1 MNALVAREFVHQ
13 PVGTR
18 VVFGA
23 GARARIPAE
32 VDAAGI
38 RRVLL
43 IGRADPLQDVADE
56 ITTALGSVCAAW
68 IADVAQH
75 VPTADVRAALD
86 VAARAE
92 VDGVVALGGGS
103 ATGLA
108 KAVAL
113 DTGLPVLAVPTT
125 YAGSEMTD
133 IWGRTENREKH
144 TGRDPRVRPRTVVYD
159 VELTVGMP
167 AHLTGVSGLNALAHC
182 VEAAYDSQADPVTVL
197 LAVEGARALALAL
210 PAAVDDGNDLAARSE
225 ALYGAWLAG
234 TALGSARMGVHHR
247 LCHILGGTFGLS
259 HAETHAAVLPY
270 AVAFNQSVAHAE
282 LAPIARAVGGEHGVA
297 AAVWD
302 LGRRIGTPRSLAELG
317 LGHDDALAAADLLAA
332 HPVENPRRVDADGA
346 RDLLLAAHTG
356 DRPTHSSTIHHS
368 VTSSGDEL

>member
-1 MNALVAREFVHQ
+1 MSALRAREFVHQ
-13 PVGTR
+13 PATTR

-23 GARARIPAE
+23 GTRARIPEE
-32 VDAAGI
+32 VDADGM

-43 IGRADPLQDVADE
+43 IGGADPLQDVAAE
-56 ITTALGSVCAAW
+56 ITAALGSVCAEW
-68 IADVAQH
+68 IVDTAQH
-75 VPTADVRAALD
+75 VPIAEVGRALD
-86 VAARAE
+86 KAGRAE

-113 DTGLPVLAVPTT
+113 ETGLPILAVPTT

-133 IWGRTENREKH
+133 IWGRTENGNKV

-159 VELTVGMP
+159 VELTLGMP

-182 VEAAYDSQADPVTVL
+182 VEAAYDSQADPVTRV

-210 PAAVDDGNDLAARSE
+210 PAAVDDDHDLGARSE

-247 LCHILGGTFGLS
+247 LCHILGGTFDLP
-259 HAETHAAVLPY
+259 HAETHAAVLPH
-270 AVAFNQSVAHAE
+270 AVAFNQTVAHTD
-282 LAPIARAVGGEHGVA
+282 LAPIARAVGGEDGPA
-297 AAVWD
+297 GALWD
-302 LGRRIGTPRSLAELG
+302 LGRRVGAPRSLAELG
-317 LGHDDALAAADLLAA
+317 LSHDDALAAAELLAA
-332 HPVENPRRVDADGA
+332 HPMDNPRPVDADGA
-346 RDLLLAAHTG
+346 RELVLAAHAG
-356 DRPTHSSTIHHS
+356 SRP
-368 VTSSGDEL
+368 VLL

>member
-133 IWGRTENREKH
+133 IWGRREP
-144 TGRDPRVRPRTVVYD
+144 G
-159 VELTVGMP
+159 E
-167 AHLTGVSGLNALAHC
+167 AH
-182 VEAAYDSQADPVTVL
+182 
-197 LAVEGARALALAL
+197 RA
-210 PAAVDDGNDLAARSE
+210 
-225 ALYGAWLAG
+225 
-234 TALGSARMGVHHR
+234 
-247 LCHILGGTFGLS
+247 
-259 HAETHAAVLPY
+259 
-270 AVAFNQSVAHAE
+270 
-282 LAPIARAVGGEHGVA
+282 
-297 AAVWD
+297 
-302 LGRRIGTPRSLAELG
+302 
-317 LGHDDALAAADLLAA
+317 
-332 HPVENPRRVDADGA
+332 
-346 RDLLLAAHTG
+346 
-356 DRPTHSSTIHHS
+356 
-368 VTSSGDEL
+368 